1 MVIYFL
7 TEQLRNQL
15 LQALSPAF
23 LSFGGQLT
31 LTVIGPGP
39 KPQRHLDERVLKTR
53 LGAKERDKQMDFS
66 QKNYVS
72 SVVCCALFL
81 LLMFVSSLDVKL
93 GVLSFLFC
101 C

>member
-7 TEQLRNQL
+7 TDQLRNQL

-23 LSFGGQLT
+23 LSFGQLT

-53 LGAKERDKQMDFS
+53 LRAKDRDKQIVSS
-66 QKNYVS
+66 QKNYVR

>member
-31 LTVIGPGP
+31 VTVIGPGP

-53 LGAKERDKQMDFS
+53 L
-66 QKNYVS
+66 
-72 SVVCCALFL
+72 
-81 LLMFVSSLDVKL
+81 
-93 GVLSFLFC
+93 
-101 C
+101 

>member
-31 LTVIGPGP
+31 VTVIGPGP
-39 KPQRHLDERVLKTR
+39 KPQRHLDERVLKTTVGWEPR
-53 LGAKERDKQMDFS
+53 SVINKLTSAKKTTS
-66 QKNYVS
+66 VLW
-72 SVVCCALFL
+72 SVVLCF
-81 LLMFVSSLDVKL
+81 FS
-93 GVLSFLFC
+93 
-101 C
+101 